1 MMEME
6 TNMKMSLFRIAAFLL
21 ACLMLPLFAF
31 AEGTAVYA
39 LETRTFPLR
48 QCLDDEKEPAES
60 EMTLYFVNGGDI
72 PYVKLSE
79 YMVFLRRLFS
89 DMGKGDIEFVITASE
104 QLPHL
109 FSVSRADNHSFMV
122 LNTEED
128 SVILSGSNFLN
139 DAGVTA
145 LVTVIDLPEPEEYDV
160 AALLELAM
168 EMKASGQYTDEEIQ
182 AAVQRKDDDSSPK
195 MFTPSGKSFNQ
206 FGKMAK
212 IPLADYAIDLI
223 AAEGECYI
231 PMQTLSD
238 LLLSLQYVNLVFT
251 GEEILCAA
259 YGTEFIRQM
268 YTAAPE
274 QMSPGFA
281 QFNYQELMLL
291 LDTYYGLKDE
301 HRIGTF

>member
-168 EMKASGQYTDEEIQ
+168 EMKSSGQYTDEEIQ
-182 AAVQRKDDDSSPK
+182 AAVQRKDDGNGPK

-206 FGKMAK
+206 FGKMVK
-212 IPLADYAIDLI
+212 IPW
-223 AAEGECYI
+223 
-231 PMQTLSD
+231 
-238 LLLSLQYVNLVFT
+238 
-251 GEEILCAA
+251 
-259 YGTEFIRQM
+259 
-268 YTAAPE
+268 
-274 QMSPGFA
+274 
-281 QFNYQELMLL
+281 
-291 LDTYYGLKDE
+291 
-301 HRIGTF
+301 RIMPSI